1 MNNSYLFRGKRKDNG
16 EWIIG
21 YDTACLTDSGIWTI
35 NGIEVTGESYGICAN
50 LPDKNGKLIWE
61 KDIVKYDNHIGKVIY
76 ENGCCKLKYEY
87 KNRVH
92 KIDITEK
99 YGDYKDM
106 EVVGSI
112 SDYVIAF
119 GKAIKA
125 LEKQIPRKVI
135 FGYDEQDDIYCPVC
149 KFSLAIVDDHEYE
162 STFYKYC
169 PRCSQKLDWGD
180 IV

>member
-1 MNNSYLFRGKRKDNG
+1 MNIKLSNRLLAVAKQVDKDARVADIGTDHGYLAV
-16 EWIIG
+16 
-21 YDTACLTDSGIWTI
+21 YLTI
-35 NGIEVTGESYGICAN
+35 NN
-50 LPDKNGKLIWE
+50 
-61 KDIVKYDNHIGKVIY
+61 
-76 ENGCCKLKYEY
+76 
-87 KNRVH
+87 
-92 KIDITEK
+92 
-99 YGDYKDM
+99 
-106 EVVGSI
+106 I

-169 PRCSQKLDWGD
+169 PRGSQKLDWGD